1 MYFSSLV
8 LTIVMCSICSRHKLS
23 QIYPMEIALGSFIET
38 RENISP
44 MYCQIFSFLVTI
56 RINTVIYVGRSIVS
70 YLYNDP
76 YVLVIRDFTRLQ
88 IDIPFIFISIIFI
101 SLIGLE
107 LSPHGQQDDHG
118 IVDRSLDFIKC
129 STHLQL
135 NGVMLLVQ
143 CSVGSI

>member
-1 MYFSSLV
+1 
-8 LTIVMCSICSRHKLS
+8 
-23 QIYPMEIALGSFIET
+23 MEIALGSFIET

-76 YVLVIRDFTRLQ
+76 YVLVIRDFTRLS

-107 LSPHGQQDDHG
+107 LSPHGQ
-118 IVDRSLDFIKC
+118 
-129 STHLQL
+129 
-135 NGVMLLVQ
+135 
-143 CSVGSI
+143 